1 MTGLEEREAAEERG
15 PSEVEKGRRVEGKK
29 EQCFWARD
37 EELSV
42 IAPWALKVSAGKEWN
57 TAVKRQIED
66 EYKPK
71 DQAMIQTKFWSKD
84 QSGYWKF
91 HNGILPTHAPS
102 GGALVAMS
110 AEEHDVE
117 EDEEGGQLKRGLR
130 KRLQRAM
137 REVVVSEVFS
147 EPRVAPVAKELG
159 LKQGSSIDL
168 MNGFDLTQE
177 KDRRR
182 CWKRLSDEDPDLVV
196 LCPPCGPFSALQN
209 LNYPKMSFEK
219 GMALLGE
226 GVQHVEFAMR
236 IYEWQVRRGKKAI
249 FEHPATSK
257 AWEEESVQRVLQLP
271 EVVRIRGDQCEYGLR
286 VGEDDQPAKKPTD
299 FMVNGEGMAR
309 ALSRRCQGNHT
320 HVPLVNGKAKGAQRY
335 PKELCEAMVKG
346 FQEDW
351 KGKLTAVVC
360 FENEAE
366 IEDGEGEGQADL
378 EDELDQEVENAG
390 RSHQERQARARPE
403 DEEEEE
409 KSEDE
414 DEEKGVLPRG
424 VTAADKRKIKKLHQ
438 NLGHPS
444 QPDFIR
450 ALRMARAR
458 SEVIRYVK
466 EEFRCDLCDAHQ
478 KPKAARPSTI
488 PKHFEAGKVVGV
500 DVVFMPSHDPRK
512 TIPVLNVVDWA
523 TCYQCLEPLQDGTS
537 AEKVWTAF
545 LRSWTRT
552 FGFPEIVVVDQGR
565 EFMAGFSQKL
575 NESGTIVRTIG
586 ARSPWQQGRTERH
599 GGLAKGTLM
608 QMLDQVGPI
617 TQEEAAKNRLFNRS
631 GYSPAQRQIGMN
643 VRIPGSLG
651 SDDPYDAALM
661 RSTAGSE
668 VQRMLQLRDA
678 AMEAFLRH
686 SSKEVVRRATKARPR
701 LMRDFHPGEAVFV
714 FRRPLPRRGAA
725 TARDYRKAV
734 WCGPGTVIME
744 EGPNLW
750 IAMRGEMWKCAKE
763 QVRSATPEEEEA
775 YGLLKDEF
783 KELQQELARR
793 GSKRGFKDISG
804 WDVPGEEDEE
814 LVEEEKEEEP
824 PKHRRR
830 IEEGKPAED
839 EDEEGIEEGERSEP
853 REESGSSST
862 SSSSST
868 TTKQDRPEAPIDETE
883 LDIATRSAV
892 HNENLD
898 GNPSAAYE
906 PTRLKIEK
914 MRFRPYGGDLWTIED
929 GEEPEEAA
937 EGRDS
942 WVYHEESHSIRR
954 IHRVPRKSRF
964 VPQEKR
970 GCPISSKYLQ
980 SSFWWWKKMP
990 DGSVEQKKDNWR
1002 KEDAEEGPRRFWTG
1016 FSEFKLK
1023 PGVSKEKINWSMLAR
1038 KSSDEVKEWEIT
1050 AEEWP
1055 KWRISDGDEWTKVAA
1070 SGAVKPLDLEESEDV
1085 ERQLAEAGSL
1095 QRILPS
1101 TMVRRWK
1108 PAELPGEPATMKSRW
1123 CIRGDRDPDILSL
1136 DRYAP
1141 TVVTAIISIA
1151 LQVASSMNFR
1161 CAIGDLKNAFMQ
1173 SGPFVRPEGRLFCK
1187 QPRGGLEGLKE
1198 GQIIEILAGAYGLG
1212 DAPAHWRKCLKR
1224 TLVELGYEQSAMDPC
1239 TFRFFHQGK
1248 VSGLVIVEVD
1258 DLLTL
1263 GDEIHFEKM
1272 KELQSRFKFGK
1283 FKYLEEEE
1291 QGVSF
1296 NGRRLRKQKDGTYLI
1311 DMQKFVEERMKEVPL
1326 EVGRAK
1332 EKEDEATESERNA
1345 TRAAIGALTWAAKEG
1360 RPDCAASAS
1369 IIASCL
1375 NKLKVQDILD
1385 LNKAIRE
1392 AKKTASMT
1400 LRIQHIPLEKLV
1412 WGVITDASYANA
1424 EGGASQGAFGV
1435 FAAHEDL
1442 MEKGQ
1447 GITNLLHWKSGKM
1460 HRIVNSTLAAESQS
1474 LSKGLSELAWSITIF
1489 NELTTENFDLRNWE
1503 QAVRK
1508 QRAMALAKVESDAT
1522 LKKSLCVVDAKSLF
1536 DHLVKETVGTTDDRR
1551 TAIEM
1556 QVIRQAMM
1564 ETGAVVKWVPHPKMF
1579 MDCLTKRSGN
1589 RQSLLELLD
1598 SGIFS
1603 LQDNEVKKI
1612 S

>member
-1 MTGLEEREAAEERG
+1 
-15 PSEVEKGRRVEGKK
+15 
-29 EQCFWARD
+29 
-37 EELSV
+37 
-42 IAPWALKVSAGKEWN
+42 
-57 TAVKRQIED
+57 
-66 EYKPK
+66 
-71 DQAMIQTKFWSKD
+71 
-84 QSGYWKF
+84 
-91 HNGILPTHAPS
+91 
-102 GGALVAMS
+102 
-110 AEEHDVE
+110 
-117 EDEEGGQLKRGLR
+117 
-130 KRLQRAM
+130 
-137 REVVVSEVFS
+137 
-147 EPRVAPVAKELG
+147 
-159 LKQGSSIDL
+159 
-168 MNGFDLTQE
+168 
-177 KDRRR
+177 
-182 CWKRLSDEDPDLVV
+182 
-196 LCPPCGPFSALQN
+196 
-209 LNYPKMSFEK
+209 
-219 GMALLGE
+219 
-226 GVQHVEFAMR
+226 
-236 IYEWQVRRGKKAI
+236 
-249 FEHPATSK
+249 
-257 AWEEESVQRVLQLP
+257 
-271 EVVRIRGDQCEYGLR
+271 
-286 VGEDDQPAKKPTD
+286 
-299 FMVNGEGMAR
+299 
-309 ALSRRCQGNHT
+309 
-320 HVPLVNGKAKGAQRY
+320 
-335 PKELCEAMVKG
+335 
-346 FQEDW
+346 
-351 KGKLTAVVC
+351 
-360 FENEAE
+360 
-366 IEDGEGEGQADL
+366 
-378 EDELDQEVENAG
+378 
-390 RSHQERQARARPE
+390 
-403 DEEEEE
+403 
-409 KSEDE
+409 
-414 DEEKGVLPRG
+414 
-424 VTAADKRKIKKLHQ
+424 
-438 NLGHPS
+438 
-444 QPDFIR
+444 
-450 ALRMARAR
+450 
-458 SEVIRYVK
+458 
-466 EEFRCDLCDAHQ
+466 
-478 KPKAARPSTI
+478 
-488 PKHFEAGKVVGV
+488 
-500 DVVFMPSHDPRK
+500 
-512 TIPVLNVVDWA
+512 
-523 TCYQCLEPLQDGTS
+523 
-537 AEKVWTAF
+537 
-545 LRSWTRT
+545 
-552 FGFPEIVVVDQGR
+552 
-565 EFMAGFSQKL
+565 
-575 NESGTIVRTIG
+575 
-586 ARSPWQQGRTERH
+586 
-599 GGLAKGTLM
+599 
-608 QMLDQVGPI
+608 
-617 TQEEAAKNRLFNRS
+617 
-631 GYSPAQRQIGMN
+631 
-643 VRIPGSLG
+643 
-651 SDDPYDAALM
+651 
-661 RSTAGSE
+661 
-668 VQRMLQLRDA
+668 
-678 AMEAFLRH
+678 
-686 SSKEVVRRATKARPR
+686 
-701 LMRDFHPGEAVFV
+701 
-714 FRRPLPRRGAA
+714 
-725 TARDYRKAV
+725 
-734 WCGPGTVIME
+734 
-744 EGPNLW
+744 
-750 IAMRGEMWKCAKE
+750 
-763 QVRSATPEEEEA
+763 
-775 YGLLKDEF
+775 
-783 KELQQELARR
+783 
-793 GSKRGFKDISG
+793 
-804 WDVPGEEDEE
+804 
-814 LVEEEKEEEP
+814 
-824 PKHRRR
+824 
-830 IEEGKPAED
+830 
-839 EDEEGIEEGERSEP
+839 
-853 REESGSSST
+853 
-862 SSSSST
+862 
-868 TTKQDRPEAPIDETE
+868 
-883 LDIATRSAV
+883 
-892 HNENLD
+892 
-898 GNPSAAYE
+898 
-906 PTRLKIEK
+906 
-914 MRFRPYGGDLWTIED
+914 
-929 GEEPEEAA
+929 
-937 EGRDS
+937 
-942 WVYHEESHSIRR
+942 
-954 IHRVPRKSRF
+954 
-964 VPQEKR
+964 
-970 GCPISSKYLQ
+970 
-980 SSFWWWKKMP
+980 MP

-1173 SGPFVRPEGRLFCK
+1173 SGPLVRPEGRLFCK

>member
-1 MTGLEEREAAEERG
+1 
-15 PSEVEKGRRVEGKK
+15 
-29 EQCFWARD
+29 
-37 EELSV
+37 
-42 IAPWALKVSAGKEWN
+42 
-57 TAVKRQIED
+57 
-66 EYKPK
+66 
-71 DQAMIQTKFWSKD
+71 
-84 QSGYWKF
+84 
-91 HNGILPTHAPS
+91 
-102 GGALVAMS
+102 
-110 AEEHDVE
+110 
-117 EDEEGGQLKRGLR
+117 
-130 KRLQRAM
+130 
-137 REVVVSEVFS
+137 
-147 EPRVAPVAKELG
+147 
-159 LKQGSSIDL
+159 
-168 MNGFDLTQE
+168 
-177 KDRRR
+177 
-182 CWKRLSDEDPDLVV
+182 
-196 LCPPCGPFSALQN
+196 
-209 LNYPKMSFEK
+209 
-219 GMALLGE
+219 
-226 GVQHVEFAMR
+226 
-236 IYEWQVRRGKKAI
+236 
-249 FEHPATSK
+249 
-257 AWEEESVQRVLQLP
+257 
-271 EVVRIRGDQCEYGLR
+271 
-286 VGEDDQPAKKPTD
+286 
-299 FMVNGEGMAR
+299 
-309 ALSRRCQGNHT
+309 
-320 HVPLVNGKAKGAQRY
+320 
-335 PKELCEAMVKG
+335 
-346 FQEDW
+346 
-351 KGKLTAVVC
+351 
-360 FENEAE
+360 
-366 IEDGEGEGQADL
+366 
-378 EDELDQEVENAG
+378 
-390 RSHQERQARARPE
+390 
-403 DEEEEE
+403 
-409 KSEDE
+409 
-414 DEEKGVLPRG
+414 
-424 VTAADKRKIKKLHQ
+424 
-438 NLGHPS
+438 
-444 QPDFIR
+444 
-450 ALRMARAR
+450 
-458 SEVIRYVK
+458 
-466 EEFRCDLCDAHQ
+466 
-478 KPKAARPSTI
+478 
-488 PKHFEAGKVVGV
+488 
-500 DVVFMPSHDPRK
+500 
-512 TIPVLNVVDWA
+512 
-523 TCYQCLEPLQDGTS
+523 
-537 AEKVWTAF
+537 
-545 LRSWTRT
+545 
-552 FGFPEIVVVDQGR
+552 
-565 EFMAGFSQKL
+565 
-575 NESGTIVRTIG
+575 
-586 ARSPWQQGRTERH
+586 
-599 GGLAKGTLM
+599 
-608 QMLDQVGPI
+608 
-617 TQEEAAKNRLFNRS
+617 
-631 GYSPAQRQIGMN
+631 
-643 VRIPGSLG
+643 
-651 SDDPYDAALM
+651 
-661 RSTAGSE
+661 
-668 VQRMLQLRDA
+668 
-678 AMEAFLRH
+678 
-686 SSKEVVRRATKARPR
+686 
-701 LMRDFHPGEAVFV
+701 
-714 FRRPLPRRGAA
+714 
-725 TARDYRKAV
+725 
-734 WCGPGTVIME
+734 
-744 EGPNLW
+744 
-750 IAMRGEMWKCAKE
+750 
-763 QVRSATPEEEEA
+763 
-775 YGLLKDEF
+775 
-783 KELQQELARR
+783 
-793 GSKRGFKDISG
+793 
-804 WDVPGEEDEE
+804 
-814 LVEEEKEEEP
+814 
-824 PKHRRR
+824 
-830 IEEGKPAED
+830 
-839 EDEEGIEEGERSEP
+839 
-853 REESGSSST
+853 
-862 SSSSST
+862 
-868 TTKQDRPEAPIDETE
+868 
-883 LDIATRSAV
+883 
-892 HNENLD
+892 
-898 GNPSAAYE
+898 
-906 PTRLKIEK
+906 
-914 MRFRPYGGDLWTIED
+914 
-929 GEEPEEAA
+929 
-937 EGRDS
+937 
-942 WVYHEESHSIRR
+942 
-954 IHRVPRKSRF
+954 
-964 VPQEKR
+964 
-970 GCPISSKYLQ
+970 
-980 SSFWWWKKMP
+980 MP

-1023 PGVSKEKINWSMLAR
+1023 PGVSKEKINWSMLAS

-1136 DRYAP
+1136 GRYAP

-1173 SGPFVRPEGRLFCK
+1173 SGPLVRPEGRLFCK

-1212 DAPAHWRKCLKR
+1212 DAPAHWRKSLKK
-1224 TLVELGYEQSAMDPC
+1224 TLVELGYGQSAMDPC

-1248 VSGLVIVEVD
+1248 LSGLVIVEVD

-1424 EGGASQGAFGV
+1424 EGGASQGAFRV

-1598 SGIFS
+1598 SGVFS

>member
-1 MTGLEEREAAEERG
+1 
-15 PSEVEKGRRVEGKK
+15 
-29 EQCFWARD
+29 
-37 EELSV
+37 
-42 IAPWALKVSAGKEWN
+42 
-57 TAVKRQIED
+57 
-66 EYKPK
+66 
-71 DQAMIQTKFWSKD
+71 
-84 QSGYWKF
+84 
-91 HNGILPTHAPS
+91 
-102 GGALVAMS
+102 
-110 AEEHDVE
+110 
-117 EDEEGGQLKRGLR
+117 
-130 KRLQRAM
+130 
-137 REVVVSEVFS
+137 
-147 EPRVAPVAKELG
+147 
-159 LKQGSSIDL
+159 
-168 MNGFDLTQE
+168 
-177 KDRRR
+177 
-182 CWKRLSDEDPDLVV
+182 
-196 LCPPCGPFSALQN
+196 
-209 LNYPKMSFEK
+209 
-219 GMALLGE
+219 
-226 GVQHVEFAMR
+226 
-236 IYEWQVRRGKKAI
+236 
-249 FEHPATSK
+249 
-257 AWEEESVQRVLQLP
+257 
-271 EVVRIRGDQCEYGLR
+271 
-286 VGEDDQPAKKPTD
+286 
-299 FMVNGEGMAR
+299 
-309 ALSRRCQGNHT
+309 
-320 HVPLVNGKAKGAQRY
+320 
-335 PKELCEAMVKG
+335 
-346 FQEDW
+346 
-351 KGKLTAVVC
+351 
-360 FENEAE
+360 
-366 IEDGEGEGQADL
+366 
-378 EDELDQEVENAG
+378 
-390 RSHQERQARARPE
+390 
-403 DEEEEE
+403 
-409 KSEDE
+409 
-414 DEEKGVLPRG
+414 
-424 VTAADKRKIKKLHQ
+424 
-438 NLGHPS
+438 
-444 QPDFIR
+444 
-450 ALRMARAR
+450 
-458 SEVIRYVK
+458 
-466 EEFRCDLCDAHQ
+466 
-478 KPKAARPSTI
+478 
-488 PKHFEAGKVVGV
+488 
-500 DVVFMPSHDPRK
+500 
-512 TIPVLNVVDWA
+512 
-523 TCYQCLEPLQDGTS
+523 
-537 AEKVWTAF
+537 
-545 LRSWTRT
+545 
-552 FGFPEIVVVDQGR
+552 
-565 EFMAGFSQKL
+565 
-575 NESGTIVRTIG
+575 
-586 ARSPWQQGRTERH
+586 
-599 GGLAKGTLM
+599 
-608 QMLDQVGPI
+608 
-617 TQEEAAKNRLFNRS
+617 
-631 GYSPAQRQIGMN
+631 
-643 VRIPGSLG
+643 
-651 SDDPYDAALM
+651 
-661 RSTAGSE
+661 
-668 VQRMLQLRDA
+668 
-678 AMEAFLRH
+678 
-686 SSKEVVRRATKARPR
+686 
-701 LMRDFHPGEAVFV
+701 
-714 FRRPLPRRGAA
+714 
-725 TARDYRKAV
+725 
-734 WCGPGTVIME
+734 
-744 EGPNLW
+744 
-750 IAMRGEMWKCAKE
+750 
-763 QVRSATPEEEEA
+763 
-775 YGLLKDEF
+775 
-783 KELQQELARR
+783 
-793 GSKRGFKDISG
+793 
-804 WDVPGEEDEE
+804 
-814 LVEEEKEEEP
+814 
-824 PKHRRR
+824 
-830 IEEGKPAED
+830 
-839 EDEEGIEEGERSEP
+839 
-853 REESGSSST
+853 
-862 SSSSST
+862 
-868 TTKQDRPEAPIDETE
+868 
-883 LDIATRSAV
+883 
-892 HNENLD
+892 
-898 GNPSAAYE
+898 
-906 PTRLKIEK
+906 
-914 MRFRPYGGDLWTIED
+914 
-929 GEEPEEAA
+929 
-937 EGRDS
+937 
-942 WVYHEESHSIRR
+942 
-954 IHRVPRKSRF
+954 
-964 VPQEKR
+964 
-970 GCPISSKYLQ
+970 
-980 SSFWWWKKMP
+980 MP

-1023 PGVSKEKINWSMLAR
+1023 PGVSKEKINWSMLAS

-1151 LQVASSMNFR
+1151 LQEASSMNFR

-1173 SGPFVRPEGRLFCK
+1173 SGPLVRPEGRLFCK

-1212 DAPAHWRKCLKR
+1212 DAPAHWRKSLKR

-1248 VSGLVIVEVD
+1248 LSGLVIVEVD